1 VIALLLIVAAFAAV
15 IWFTSELPELWIGAI
30 VLIPIIQTLI

>member
-1 VIALLLIVAAFAAV
+1 VIVLLLAILAFALV

-30 VLIPIIQTLI
+30 VLIPILHLI